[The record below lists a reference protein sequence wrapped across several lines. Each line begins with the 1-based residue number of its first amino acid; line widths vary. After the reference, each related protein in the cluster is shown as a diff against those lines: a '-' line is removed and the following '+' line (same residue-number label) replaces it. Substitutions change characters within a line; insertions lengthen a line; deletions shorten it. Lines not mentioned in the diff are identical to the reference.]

1 MSRPA
6 TKTDLIQAA
15 EEQFDKMWK
24 LVDSMTPE
32 ERNADFHFGE
42 NVKMK
47 EAHWQRDRNIRDILV
62 HLYEWHQLLLNWEEN
77 NKKGLAMPF
86 IPAPYNWKTYGQ
98 MNVEFWKKH
107 QSTSYEEARE
117 MLLDSHRKVM

>member
-1 MSRPA
+1 MLYDRFIEKQITYQEENKMSRPA

-62 HLYEWHQLLLNWEEN
+62 HLYEWHQLLLNWEED

-86 IPAPYNWKTYGQ
+86 TRRRITGKPMG
-98 MNVEFWKKH
+98 
-107 QSTSYEEARE
+107 R
-117 MLLDSHRKVM
+117 